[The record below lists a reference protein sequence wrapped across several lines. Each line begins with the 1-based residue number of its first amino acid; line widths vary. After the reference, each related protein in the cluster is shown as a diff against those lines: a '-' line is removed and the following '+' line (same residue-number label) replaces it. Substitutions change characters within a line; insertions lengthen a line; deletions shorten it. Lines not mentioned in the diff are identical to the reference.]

1 MGHTILGRLGL
12 GRLLTVAGLAVAW
25 VEQSPDQ
32 AVTDDV
38 HDVRFRSCSTR
49 NGAEERG
56 LSAHVVF
63 RRRKKRTR
71 AVSTC
76 SRFFFSSPCTPTVTA
91 WS

>member
-25 VEQSPDQ
+25 VERSPDQ

-38 HDVRFRSCSTR
+38 HDVRFCSCSTR

-56 LSAHVVF
+56 LSA
-63 RRRKKRTR
+63 R
-71 AVSTC
+71 A
-76 SRFFFSSPCTPTVTA
+76 PNDQA
-91 WS
+91 DQGLN